1 MDCVSTPLIERHV
14 THVSCD
20 HLEPSHVTRGR
31 GHRGPPPPPPPRLSS
46 LPLTQLRRAPSQALM
61 HHTTVPQSL
70 VTRALGSRH
79 APTRSS
85 LRHSRMLV
93 LLRQGTGAQE
103 TVWPDHTMLFSLFSP
118 LRLNNSI
125 IISVPRKYLPGVL
138 SRSLHGLVVCTAQL
152 VIGSVLVSLAIW
164 RMVLQVMEQR
174 TLTFGTGISVSSISE
189 HQTFPCL

>member
-1 MDCVSTPLIERHV
+1 MSPSQQRSVSVGNIVDCVSTPLIERHV

-20 HLEPSHVTRGR
+20 HLEPSHVSRG
-31 GHRGPPPPPPPRLSS
+31 GRGPPPPPPPRLSS

-93 LLRQGTGAQE
+93 LLRQGTG
-103 TVWPDHTMLFSLFSP
+103 VLMDNGKLSSDHTMLFSP

-138 SRSLHGLVVCTAQL
+138 SRSLHGLVVCGAQL

-164 RMVLQVMEQR
+164 RMVTQVSQCA
-174 TLTFGTGISVSSISE
+174 L
-189 HQTFPCL
+189 

>member
-1 MDCVSTPLIERHV
+1 MSPSQQRSVSVGNIVDCVSTPLIERHQV

-20 HLEPSHVTRGR
+20 HLEPSHVSRGS
-31 GHRGPPPPPPPRLSS
+31 RGPPPPPPPRLSS

-93 LLRQGTGAQE
+93 LLRQGTG
-103 TVWPDHTMLFSLFSP
+103 VLMDNGKLSSDHTMLFSP
-118 LRLNNSI
+118 LRLHNSI
-125 IISVPRKYLPGVL
+125 
-138 SRSLHGLVVCTAQL
+138 
-152 VIGSVLVSLAIW
+152 
-164 RMVLQVMEQR
+164 
-174 TLTFGTGISVSSISE
+174 
-189 HQTFPCL
+189 

>member
-1 MDCVSTPLIERHV
+1 MSPSQQRSISVGNIVDCVSTPLIERHV

-20 HLEPSHVTRGR
+20 HLEPR
-31 GHRGPPPPPPPRLSS
+31 GHRRGPPPPPPPRLSS

-103 TVWPDHTMLFSLFSP
+103 NGKLPSDHTMLFSP

-138 SRSLHGLVVCTAQL
+138 SRSLHGLVVCGAQL

-164 RMVLQVMEQR
+164 RMVLQVTQCA
-174 TLTFGTGISVSSISE
+174 L
-189 HQTFPCL
+189 